1 MVERWVVAPETQ
13 VQSLSVVPNCALAC
27 LYRSAICGANNT
39 VECVY
44 EKLLARGIFTMT
56 FKVTL
61 ANHTTELIVVDYEA
75 ANQYAARARA
85 VDEIHKLYPP
95 EGWPVI
101 SVHLQKINVHLLEST
116 QD

>member
-1 MVERWVVAPETQ
+1 MCPT
-13 VQSLSVVPNCALAC
+13 L
-27 LYRSAICGANNT
+27 LYVGEITHGES
-39 VECVY
+39 VY

-61 ANHTTELIVVDYEA
+61 ANHTTEMIVVDYEA
-75 ANQYAARARA
+75 ANQYAARGRA
-85 VDEIHKLYPP
+85 IDEIHKLFLP

-101 SVHLQKINVHLLEST
+101 SVHLQKISVQLLDST